1 MLFKR
6 AYTYLIYI
14 ILIYLCALDNIYAS
28 LVITKKID
36 VHINEEFTLPVAPY
50 PAPILKMELN
60 EESSC
65 IRNNFIALVN
75 TKDYHY
81 SIYDNPPKFSQ
92 RILTFKA
99 IKSGKCRLN
108 VIVYRI
114 YNAFNST
121 HSHAFEINIDNET
134 SQRQP

>member
-6 AYTYLIYI
+6 ARTYLII
-14 ILIYLCALDNIYAS
+14 ILIYVCALNNLYAS
-28 LVITKKID
+28 LVITEKIY
-36 VHINEEFTLPVAPY
+36 VHLNEEFTLPVTPY

-65 IRNNFIALVN
+65 IRNNFVKLIDI
-75 TKDYHY
+75 KDYHY

-108 VIVYRI
+108 VIIYRI
-114 YNAFNST
+114 YNAFYST
-121 HSHAFEINIDNET
+121 HSHAFDINIDNET
-134 SQRQP
+134 SQSLP

>member
-1 MLFKR
+1 MFFYK
-6 AYTYLIYI
+6 IYAFIVFTI
-14 ILIYLCALDNIYAS
+14 IVYLCALNNASAS
-28 LVITKKID
+28 LVLTKKID
-36 VHINEEFTLPVAPY
+36 VKLNEEFTLPVTPY

-65 IRNNFIALVN
+65 IRNNFVKLIDI
-75 TKDYHY
+75 KDYHH

-114 YNAFNST
+114 YDAFNST
-121 HSHAFEINIDNET
+121 HSHAFDINIDNVT
-134 SQRQP
+134 SQRKP